1 MRKVG
6 RPPFIGC
13 SLVVSALLSTQAPAL
28 AQTTLAPAG
37 TTQSQASSAS
47 TTNVEPPAPAFSH
60 LFQDTVGDFRRLPS
74 RDTLRWISIGA
85 AAAVISHVEDARITS
100 SLSGSRGLDE
110 TFEAGQTIGGV
121 RFQLGGALAAYTFG
135 RLTGSPRVTSVG
147 IDLIQAQVLSQ
158 AMTAGVKFSARRTRP
173 DGHAFSFPSGHAS
186 VTFASATVLQRHF
199 GWKVGI
205 PAYGVASYVAASR
218 IQMRR
223 HYLSDVAFGAALGIA
238 AGRTVTIGHGNT
250 RFAVSP
256 MAAPGGGGV
265 AFTWVGAQ

>member
-1 MRKVG
+1 MRKLG

-13 SLVVSALLSTQAPAL
+13 SLVVSALLSIQAPAL
-28 AQTTLAPAG
+28 AQTTLAPAE
-37 TTQSQASSAS
+37 TTQSQASSTS
-47 TTNVEPPAPAFSH
+47 TTTVGPPAPGFSH

-74 RDTLRWISIGA
+74 RDTLRWIGIGA
-85 AAAVISHVEDARITS
+85 AAALISHVEDARITS
-100 SLSGSRGLDE
+100 SLSGSRGLDG

-135 RLTGSPRVTSVG
+135 RLTGSPRVTNIG
-147 IDLIQAQVLSQ
+147 IDLIQAQVLTQ

-173 DGHAFSFPSGHAS
+173 DGYAFSFPSGHAS

-218 IQMRR
+218 IQTRR
-223 HYLSDVAFGAALGIA
+223 HYLSDVAFGAALGIV

-256 MAAPGGGGV
+256 MTAPGGGGV